1 MEQQV
6 QKYIDTG
13 CLKKA
18 LHITNHKGTTK
29 NINNVIRML
38 NMDMSMNK
46 DMDTDMDKDMNK
58 DMDKSSSTN
67 KGTELKNIQLNT
79 LSCDF
84 PFFISS
90 INASEIWEKYKDIV
104 YEYDYL
110 IFTDTSMYAR
120 PFLEFIN
127 SHKAKVIIYITN
139 RFDWG
144 MWGFV
149 DKTFYELYSSMS
161 YNNSENNRRVVFCSD
176 NKYDQYYASLYNV
189 HFFFNT
195 NIRLVPNLCDQL
207 YMPLDKNII
216 DACLFIYNRGT
227 KIDKYEVLLEQY
239 SISYDV
245 FGPSPDKSYKDETHI
260 CEYIGF
266 LHLPY
271 QANIQS
277 LWENL
282 GAYIIYFIP
291 SKTFIKEL
299 LKTDWYYWEEKNG
312 KPYYHAEL
320 IEKSIDLSEWYC
332 EENAC
337 LFEYFDSWNHLKLL
351 LVEKYKGIDNIVNI
365 RNKKQIIRDYMIKSN
380 KDNIRKWIE
389 LFK

>member
-1 MEQQV
+1 
-6 QKYIDTG
+6 
-13 CLKKA
+13 
-18 LHITNHKGTTK
+18 
-29 NINNVIRML
+29 
-38 NMDMSMNK
+38 
-46 DMDTDMDKDMNK
+46 
-58 DMDKSSSTN
+58 
-67 KGTELKNIQLNT
+67 
-79 LSCDF
+79 
-84 PFFISS
+84 
-90 INASEIWEKYKDIV
+90 
-104 YEYDYL
+104 
-110 IFTDTSMYAR
+110 
-120 PFLEFIN
+120 
-127 SHKAKVIIYITN
+127 
-139 RFDWG
+139 
-144 MWGFV
+144 
-149 DKTFYELYSSMS
+149 
-161 YNNSENNRRVVFCSD
+161 
-176 NKYDQYYASLYNV
+176 
-189 HFFFNT
+189 
-195 NIRLVPNLCDQL
+195 
-207 YMPLDKNII
+207 MPLDKNII